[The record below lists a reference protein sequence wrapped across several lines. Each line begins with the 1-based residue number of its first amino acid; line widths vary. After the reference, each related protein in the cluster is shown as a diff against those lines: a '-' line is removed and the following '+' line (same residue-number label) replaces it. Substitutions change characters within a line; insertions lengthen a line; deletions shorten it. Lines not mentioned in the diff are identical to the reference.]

1 MARIIVKVIGM
12 GDRVTGKNRDTGKP
26 YDFRKVA
33 FEFMN
38 SYGSN
43 DVSVNIVDGFV
54 MDDLAV
60 EVGSSYW
67 ASVNQVKKVYYIDLI
82 GPANDG
88 L

>member
-82 GPANDG
+82 GPANVG